1 MTSSQSVSGQP
12 SNGVV
17 PHLPSPDPEVVG
29 RARRRQFTISYK
41 LRILDEADA
50 CKSGELGA
58 LLRREARYSS
68 HPSCLRG
75 ALTASPRRAH
85 PGSALRLPAPPR
97 PAPQGP
103 GGRRVGPPAPG
114 E

>member
-85 PGSALRLPAPPR
+85 PGSALRLPAL
-97 PAPQGP
+97 A
-103 GGRRVGPPAPG
+103 
-114 E
+114 